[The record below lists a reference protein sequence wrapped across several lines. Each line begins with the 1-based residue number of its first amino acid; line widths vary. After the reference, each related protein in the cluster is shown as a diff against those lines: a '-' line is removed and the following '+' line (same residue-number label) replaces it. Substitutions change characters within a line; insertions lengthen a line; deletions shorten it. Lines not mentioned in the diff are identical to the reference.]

1 MDQGRV
7 VSWSLPA
14 QPRGGLNDGFGE
26 LLKFRPSSQ
35 LPKAWIWRCMWYN
48 AHIFLAVLWLC
59 RNWLPSPGVTCSA
72 SRRKAFLQEALQCL
86 APPHQVGCT
95 LIVLAA
101 SVPLLVWLNLW
112 PPIVFP
118 FALFFFF
125 YSSRQHHPTSR
136 AAHAS
141 GSQHLHELLWPPC
154 ECGGRRAE
162 GSTWMGKGGKGEGVT
177 QVQC

>member
-125 YSSRQHHPTSR
+125 FI
-136 AAHAS
+136 
-141 GSQHLHELLWPPC
+141 PP
-154 ECGGRRAE
+154 
-162 GSTWMGKGGKGEGVT
+162 GSTTLPPGLLMPLDHSTCMSSFGHPVSVEAGGLREALGWGKEGREKE
-177 QVQC
+177 